1 MGMIDFFGNM
11 FNPVL
16 DPIFRP
22 LLSLH
27 PAFSLSVITLIITL
41 IMVLVYKKFTDQ
53 EVMKSVREEM
63 KEIQKEMK
71 EFQHDAAKVMELQ
84 KKSLEKA
91 GQQFKQ
97 SMKPMFITM
106 IPIIV
111 LFGWLSSNLAFNPL
125 TPGEEFSTTIVFKEG
140 VNGEVKLIASDGI
153 EILSDEIQTIEGNE
167 VGGWF
172 KKKIGEA
179 SWNIKGSEG
188 EHQLTYEY
196 EDEIYFNELLIT
208 NSKKYKEPKK
218 LVNDEVVET
227 IELGN
232 EPIKIFGL
240 SWFWAYFILAMVF
253 NGLLRK
259 LFKVH

>member
-1 MGMIDFFGNM
+1 MGLLEFFGNL

-16 DPIFRP
+16 DPLFRP
-22 LLSLH
+22 LLNLH
-27 PAFSLSVITLIITL
+27 PALSLSIITLLITL

-63 KEIQKEMK
+63 KQIQKDMK

-84 KKSLEKA
+84 KRSLEKA

-106 IPIIV
+106 IPIII
-111 LFGWLSSNLAFNPL
+111 LFGWLSTNLAFNPL
-125 TPGEEFSTTIVFKEG
+125 TPGEEFSTTIVFKGG
-140 VNGEVKLIASDGI
+140 VDGDVKLIASEGI
-153 EILSDEIQTIEGNE
+153 EILGEEVQTIEAKE
-167 VGGWF
+167 VGGLF
-172 KKKIGEA
+172 KKNIGEV
-179 SWNIKGSEG
+179 SWNLKGTEG

-196 EDEIYFNELLIT
+196 GEELYFKEVLIT

-218 LVNDEVVET
+218 LVNDGVVET

-253 NGLLRK
+253 NGTLRK